1 MGVKIMKN
9 SLSHLNTTVLSTLCR
24 CLIEGDYQLIE
35 SMGVKPKS
43 IEKLKSLSLF
53 STQLLGDAPGHV
65 LSISIDDTALSH
77 YLDYLE
83 KRKQQHLL
91 IEDLIREDA
100 PSSYMHEQFGIRRE
114 EYVHIRNTLGMSPP
128 ERGRPS
134 IPARREVIA
143 EALYRAQN
151 QTEDGILCPE
161 SFLDLSRKHEVSIRQ
176 LLALDHSLLY
186 EIA

>member
-1 MGVKIMKN
+1 MKN
-9 SLSHLNTTVLSTLCR
+9 SLSHLNATVLSTLCR
-24 CLIEGDYQLIE
+24 CLIEGNYQLIE

-43 IEKLKSLSLF
+43 IEKLKNLSLF

-65 LSISIDDTALSH
+65 LSISIDDIALSH

-91 IEDLIREDA
+91 IEDLILADS

-114 EYVHIRNTLGMSPP
+114 EYVQIRMTLGMTAP

-134 IPARREVIA
+134 MPEKREVIA

-151 QTEDGILCPE
+151 KTEDGILSPE
-161 SFLDLSRKHEVSIRQ
+161 SFLSLSEQHHVSIRQ
-176 LLALDHSLLY
+176 LLALDHALIGEL
-186 EIA
+186 A